1 MGLPPNAKAEAV
13 AGTAPTAT
21 ASLDGLEVPGEPQPR
36 DEFKPGLTFYGA
48 FGSLLIVNLA
58 AALDA
63 TSLSVALPIISKDL
77 GGTAIEAFWSG
88 TSFLLTNTVFQL
100 TFASASH
107 TFGRKAL
114 VMLSLLLFTTGSL
127 VAALAPGFP
136 ALLAGR
142 AVQGAGVGG
151 IISLTEVVITDLVP
165 LRERGKWF
173 GLQGAV
179 WAVGSVAGP
188 PVGGALAQAGQ
199 WRWIFWLNLP
209 VAGVGAVAVAFF
221 LRLQPVPGALAHK
234 LLRFDWAG
242 VLLLTAGGTAFLM
255 PVTWGDIVFPWS
267 DWRSVVPLVVGAALV
282 ALFVWYEA
290 RWAAR
295 GGRQPLVRLRI
306 FGRRTAAV
314 CYFGTFVHGVV
325 LWCMLYYMP
334 LYYECVKGY
343 TPAMAGV
350 AIFPQ
355 TFTVAPTSILVG
367 ILVSRFG
374 RFRWAVWLGWS
385 LSVPGL
391 AILYLLDADTTPPQW
406 VFLNLVS
413 GFGLGLLYTSLSYG
427 TIGAADERDAGQAAS
442 MYVFSRSLGQCVG
455 VSVGGAVFQ
464 NVFAARLSESG
475 SGSGGLAD
483 RAAGLAR
490 EASALVEVVRGM
502 DPASPERAVIVNAY
516 ADALKV
522 VWVSMAGV
530 AFLALLASLLMRHI
544 DITRSLETEQGLQ
557 GKPAGREKPTAS
569 SDGA

>member
-1 MGLPPNAKAEAV
+1 
-13 AGTAPTAT
+13 
-21 ASLDGLEVPGEPQPR
+21 
-36 DEFKPGLTFYGA
+36 
-48 FGSLLIVNLA
+48 
-58 AALDA
+58 
-63 TSLSVALPIISKDL
+63 
-77 GGTAIEAFWSG
+77 
-88 TSFLLTNTVFQL
+88 
-100 TFASASH
+100 
-107 TFGRKAL
+107 
-114 VMLSLLLFTTGSL
+114 
-127 VAALAPGFP
+127 
-136 ALLAGR
+136 
-142 AVQGAGVGG
+142 
-151 IISLTEVVITDLVP
+151 
-165 LRERGKWF
+165 
-173 GLQGAV
+173 
-179 WAVGSVAGP
+179 
-188 PVGGALAQAGQ
+188 
-199 WRWIFWLNLP
+199 
-209 VAGVGAVAVAFF
+209 
-221 LRLQPVPGALAHK
+221 
-234 LLRFDWAG
+234 
-242 VLLLTAGGTAFLM
+242 
-255 PVTWGDIVFPWS
+255 
-267 DWRSVVPLVVGAALV
+267 
-282 ALFVWYEA
+282 
-290 RWAAR
+290 
-295 GGRQPLVRLRI
+295 
-306 FGRRTAAV
+306 
-314 CYFGTFVHGVV
+314 
-325 LWCMLYYMP
+325 MLYYMP

-343 TPAMAGV
+343 TLAMAGV

-442 MYVFSRSLGQCVG
+442 MYVFSRSLGQCIG

-483 RAAGLAR
+483 RAAGLGR

-557 GKPAGREKPTAS
+557 GKPPGREKPTTS
-569 SDGA
+569 SDGARGRL